1 MKNPAK
7 LFPLTLMNK
16 SLAIAWGNAA
26 NSTRP
31 WTMAC
36 LLLATSPVFA
46 GVQTPEN
53 TKWIG
58 TSPSQED
65 IDQFKFTPEQIK
77 NQIDEDGFGSLR
89 FGVTDRNIWGANQTS
104 TSIDYSLT
112 SSQWN
117 SVFGRPPTARL
128 GVGGIAE
135 VCVPLL
141 PCIKAGAAA
150 GIELETYV
158 LPYLKMEFD
167 PGTFDAKV
175 EYAPSVVYQ
184 SEGLGVDFSKLDTKS
199 NLVDSKSEFRL
210 DAPSLFLETGVNIEA
225 NVNLFAEACLLGCF
239 LDETFNLYS
248 TDFKVPLIKLDTGSG
263 EKPGSEATFIVFN
276 PNPDEVLVNIGN
288 LIANPGG
295 ELIETFKDSLYTD
308 ATPLLVGTVD
318 GKLSEQLSEEN
329 QKKWQDAKD
338 SISSAP
344 ISVGFSLPFSED
356 DGASVG
362 FSGGTASKSIG
373 GELLSLQLD
382 LDQVLGY
389 AFGLKDGAK
398 FSLDQ
403 FGVDTGPVTG
413 SIELGDAKVGPVIEL
428 KTDVSLSPELMVNL
442 KFDNEV
448 RIRGQIGKQT
458 SYDGKWDDLPEIALS
473 AESNI
478 LGVNENVND
487 KTVSA
492 TPTFSVNANVSNHTY
507 LDLKAKATID
517 LLSVEIDIKGD
528 GLPGLEFGPV
538 LSYEAKSSSLYQ
550 VDLFKDTFAV
560 NNWNAL
566 STNADGVESETAQ
579 QGIAGKALT
588 FNAFGEIIFQAR
600 AEGGS
605 SDSFYDNDDRID
617 VNLSTSK
624 VLAAQRT
631 KHQSNL
637 YDNSSNSI
645 QQLAAG
651 DTVVQD
657 SIFNEL
663 KIANLSAAH
672 VMQDGLFTNAGGKT
686 FTVEAGGG
694 LELGKDNNYKVRS
707 LASEGLAGQQSTVAG
722 VINNGKL
729 QIFGDVY
736 SNAGVEND
744 GHKFI
749 NAASGSNGTPSLLV
763 GASGWLKFDGQFIN
777 EGFINNY
784 GAIELTEE
792 NNKSSNFFANFY
804 GGEIDLHGSL
814 SLERKEFESLNNA
827 GTLRVFAGGE
837 LEVERTQQ
845 RQFTNYV
852 DVNNTGNLVIDAGGE
867 LRMTQSTANSAGTE
881 LLNVGTVSN
890 SGYVLNDVGQTIS
903 NGTKDV
909 NFTTLFGANGDWRN
923 SNAMA
928 LRSTDLAATEA
939 AQQLFLD
946 ENKKMETAAQV
957 NANDRVMWIDSEANK
972 NRAERTQV
980 YVESTHALNDFRKSG
995 GTVDVAAKVVQNL
1008 VVAMTSD
1015 GFGVWENESG
1025 SLLVNEGNI
1034 ENNAVMVNHVGAN
1047 TYNSGALDNNGY
1059 LLNTGQLINNK
1070 GPEQNPAVLS
1080 NMGRLENGTEQIG
1093 LANISE
1099 TTNLG
1104 RIENSGELVNHDTL
1118 VNFGSINSVD
1128 DGSGKTARTRIENN
1142 GSLSNL
1148 GQLSNNAAMTN
1159 AQGAEVNN
1167 YATITNTGVIDNHG
1181 FFNNGVK
1188 GSAIGQSDIAGQGQA
1203 AQDFYA
1209 SIQSLQNA
1217 NQTLQNVNQ
1226 KYNNELARQS
1236 ANGFKGTVNADSS
1249 KAWAIHLYE
1258 KYLVS
1263 NLAANE
1269 YSDNYGPQLGSL
1281 AKDRDFIRSE
1291 VIEYSGNVELKA
1303 ACATDMLACYK
1314 YYYGT
1319 RTSGGN
1325 IYGDPSSAINYDF
1338 SNSAGFA
1345 RDGTGIQAFSM
1356 FNDSNFFEDNQG
1368 DMSDENRFEWT
1379 MLMMMEAEG
1388 LYIGAL
1394 DCARDNNCRGESY
1407 EDWNN
1412 GSNQQTRKS
1421 YYLSYGLGLAT
1432 STNGDDFTPGDINE
1446 LDALYA
1452 RWTDEVFF
1460 KSSAYESKGIALA
1473 LTDVGAHSNAAA
1485 ADLVKFYKAMYSKG
1499 NTSTP
1504 SGLIETIQQ
1513 KIANLPTKD
1522 FGDLAASLTDIQS
1535 ADVVQLINGLGS
1547 ALDSAGFDLAGIT
1560 SMDANLDN
1568 SGTFNNRGVVNNS
1581 SIISNSETGVINNS
1595 GVLMIGS
1602 TGKIENDG
1610 EINLE
1615 RYVLDTSDSPN
1626 GPVDQVQEGLLIS
1639 NGIINNRGV
1648 IDISAGTLV
1657 NGTMKNVGV
1666 DSELALVNPQ
1676 TTITND
1682 GSIKLSGQ
1690 SKVENGQL
1698 IVNKALLINNATI
1711 VNNGLIEIGAHD
1723 SFKVSDENGQFLGNI
1738 YSSNTLQNRGN
1749 LINQAGSTLSN
1760 NGILQNSGLI
1770 ENQVGGTFTN
1780 AGLLNNATS
1789 GTITFADAVTLD
1801 GFVANNGV
1809 ISMADDEL
1817 LTLTGNISGNGTFV
1831 GNTLIQG
1838 MANDPAKLDTQGK
1851 YTATVNPG
1859 NSPGLLTF
1867 DGDVE
1872 AINVNW
1878 VMEIWGTERGVS
1890 YDGVDILGDFT
1901 IAGGMSVTLLA
1912 LIDFDTLISQD
1923 FNFLSVSGNLLNA
1936 AGGMIADTFAFVDI
1950 SASMADSWAGQ
1961 WIKNISGGWDL
1972 NFSFI
1977 AENTDLY
1984 SDLRS
1989 FQAKSVDVPAP
2000 GTLSIFLLGLLALG
2014 WRVNVRTKNSADS

>member
-1 MKNPAK
+1 MRSLGK
-7 LFPLTLMNK
+7 LSPIT
-16 SLAIAWGNAA
+16 LAIQQHKAQVYKASWLA
-26 NSTRP
+26 
-31 WTMAC
+31 AC
-36 LLLATSPVFA
+36 LAISSSAIA

-58 TSPSQED
+58 TSPSQEF
-65 IDQFKFTPEQIK
+65 IDQFQFTPEQIA
-77 NQIDEDGFGSLR
+77 NQIDEEGFGSLR

-128 GVGGIAE
+128 GVGAIAE
-135 VCVPLL
+135 ACVPLL
-141 PCIKAGAAA
+141 GCAKAGAAA

-184 SEGLGVDFSKLDTKS
+184 YEGLGVDFSKLDTKS
-199 NLVDSKSEFRL
+199 NLVNSKSEFIL

-276 PNPDEVLVNIGN
+276 PNPDKVLVNIGN

-308 ATPLLVGTVD
+308 ATPLLVGTAD
-318 GKLSEQLSEEN
+318 DKLSEKLSEEN

-344 ISVGFSLPFSED
+344 ITVGFSLPFSED

-442 KFDNEV
+442 EFDNEV

-458 SYDGKWDDLPEIALS
+458 SYYGAWDDLPEIALS

-507 LDLKAKATID
+507 LDLKAKANID
-517 LLSVEIDIKGD
+517 LLSVEIDIEGD

-538 LSYEAKSSSLYQ
+538 LSYEAKSGSLYQ

-566 STNADGVESETAQ
+566 STNAEGVESETAQ
-579 QGIAGKALT
+579 QGITGKALT
-588 FNAFGEIIFQAR
+588 FNAFGEIVFQAR

-605 SDSFYDNDDRID
+605 SDFFYDNDDRID
-617 VNLSTSK
+617 VNLSTKK
-624 VLAAQRT
+624 VIDAQHL
-631 KHQSNL
+631 KHDINL
-637 YDNSSNSI
+637 YDDSSNSI
-645 QQLAAG
+645 KTLASG
-651 DTVVQD
+651 DQVVQD

-663 KIANLSAAH
+663 KIGNKSAAH
-672 VMQDGLFTNAGGKT
+672 VMQDGLFTNDGGKT

-707 LASEGLAGQQSTVAG
+707 LASEGLAGQTSTVAG

-749 NAASGSNGTPSLLV
+749 NAAKGNGDTPSLLV

-777 EGFINNY
+777 EGFVNNY

-792 NNKSSNFFANFY
+792 NNKSSNFFANYY
-804 GGEIDLHGSL
+804 GGEIDVHGSL
-814 SLERKEFESLNNA
+814 LLERNEFESLNNA

-867 LRMTQSTANSAGTE
+867 LRMTQSTGNSAGAE
-881 LLNVGTVSN
+881 LRNVGTVSN
-890 SGYVLNDVGQTIS
+890 SGYVLNEVGQTIT
-903 NGTKDV
+903 NGTKDAD
-909 NFTTLFGANGDWRN
+909 FTTLFGTNGDWRN

-928 LRSTDLAATEA
+928 LRTTDLAATEA

-957 NANDRVMWIDSEANK
+957 NANDRLLWIDSDAYG
-972 NRAERTQV
+972 NRVEKTQD
-980 YVESTHALNDFRKSG
+980 YVESTHALNDLRKSG
-995 GTVDVAAKVVQNL
+995 GTVDVAAKIVQNL

-1034 ENNAVMVNHVGAN
+1034 ENNAVMVNHVGAS

-1059 LLNTGQLINNK
+1059 LLNAGQLINNK
-1070 GPEQNPAVLS
+1070 GSEQAPAVLS
-1080 NMGRLENGTEQIG
+1080 NTGRLENGTEQIG

-1104 RIENSGELVNHDTL
+1104 RIENRGELVNHDTL

-1128 DGSGKTARTRIENN
+1128 DGSGKTASTRVENN

-1148 GQLSNNAAMTN
+1148 GQLSNGAVMTN

-1167 YATITNTGVIDNHG
+1167 YATITNTGIIDNHG

-1209 SIQSLQNA
+1209 SIQSLQNN
-1217 NQTLQNVNQ
+1217 NQALQNVNQ

-1249 KAWAIHLYE
+1249 EAWAIHLYE

-1269 YSDNYGPQLGSL
+1269 FSDNYGPKLGSL
-1281 AKDRDFIRSE
+1281 AKDRAFIRDWVLYEFDQQRS
-1291 VIEYSGNVELKA
+1291 INTG
-1303 ACATDMLACYK
+1303 CAESLLNCYK
-1314 YYYGT
+1314 AYYGN
-1319 RTSGGN
+1319 RQRIGEQ
-1325 IYGDPSSAINYDF
+1325 AINYDF
-1338 SNSAGFA
+1338 ANSTNNNSV
-1345 RDGTGIQAFSM
+1345 DDNTGIQTFSKY
-1356 FNDSNFFEDNQG
+1356 NESAYFENQAP
-1368 DMSDENRFEWT
+1368 DEQEDQNRFEWT

-1388 LYIGAL
+1388 LRIGAL
-1394 DCARDNNCRGESY
+1394 DCIRDSNCANGEGL
-1407 EDWNN
+1407 N
-1412 GSNQQTRKS
+1412 GGEQQTRKS
-1421 YYLSYGLGLAT
+1421 FYLSYGLGFRDTQDPDQLFE
-1432 STNGDDFTPGDINE
+1432 SGDINQLE
-1446 LDALYA
+1446 ALYA

-1460 KSSAYESKGIALA
+1460 ESEAYLRNGIALA
-1473 LTDVGAHSNAAA
+1473 LTDVSTYSSPAV
-1485 ADLVKFYKAMYSKG
+1485 DLVKLYKAMYSKG
-1499 NTSTP
+1499 NAYTP

-1513 KIANLPTKD
+1513 EIANLPTKD
-1522 FGDLAASLTDIQS
+1522 FGDLAASLIDIKS
-1535 ADVVQLINGLGS
+1535 ADVDQLIDGLGA
-1547 ALDSAGFDLAGIT
+1547 ALGSAGFDLAGIT

-1581 SIISNSETGVINNS
+1581 ATISNSETGVINNS
-1595 GVLMIGS
+1595 GVLMVGS

-1615 RYVLDTSDSPN
+1615 SYVLDTFDSLN

-1657 NGTMKNVGV
+1657 NGTMKKVGV
-1666 DSELALVNPQ
+1666 DGELALVNSQ
-1676 TTITND
+1676 TMITND
-1682 GSIKLSGQ
+1682 GSIKLTGQ

-1711 VNNGLIEIGAHD
+1711 VNNGLIEIGAQD

-1749 LINQAGSTLSN
+1749 LINQAGSTLNN

-1770 ENQVGGTFTN
+1770 ENQVGATFTN

-1789 GTITFADAVTLD
+1789 GSITFAEDATIGGILI
-1801 GFVANNGV
+1801 NNGL
-1809 ISMADDEL
+1809 IAMDEGEL
-1817 LTLTGNISGNGTFV
+1817 LTLTGNISGSGTFA
-1831 GNTLIQG
+1831 GNTALLG
-1838 MANDPAKLDTQGK
+1838 AS
-1851 YTATVNPG
+1851 VNPG
-1859 NSPGLLTF
+1859 NSPGLMTF
-1867 DGDVE
+1867 NGNVSADDVD
-1872 AINVNW
+1872 W
-1878 VMEIWGTERGVS
+1878 VMEIWGTERGVG
-1890 YDGVDILGDFT
+1890 YDAIDINGNFNILGD
-1901 IAGGMSVTLLA
+1901 MSLSILSLL
-1912 LIDFDTLISQD
+1912 DFDTLISQD
-1923 FNFLSVSGNLLNA
+1923 FSFFDVSGELYDA
-1936 AGGMIADTFAFVDI
+1936 AGSLLTSSFEFFGFSDEMEGNWTGNWF
-1950 SASMADSWAGQ
+1950 
-1961 WIKNISGGWDL
+1961 KRNTGGWSL
-1972 NFSFI
+1972 NLSFI
-1977 AENTDLY
+1977 GNNIDIY
-1984 SDLRS
+1984 DDLRAS
-1989 FQAKSVDVPAP
+1989 AGLPGGPTQVSAP
-2000 GTLSIFLLGLLALG
+2000 GSLLLMFSGLLFLGLRKRA
-2014 WRVNVRTKNSADS
+2014 NKKSNS

>member
-1 MKNPAK
+1 MRSLGK
-7 LFPLTLMNK
+7 LSPIT
-16 SLAIAWGNAA
+16 LAIQQHKAHAYKASWLA
-26 NSTRP
+26 
-31 WTMAC
+31 AC
-36 LLLATSPVFA
+36 LAISSPAIA

-58 TSPSQED
+58 TSPSQEF
-65 IDQFKFTPEQIK
+65 IDQFQFTPEQIK
-77 NQIDEDGFGSLR
+77 NQIDEDGFGALR

-128 GVGGIAE
+128 GVGAIAE
-135 VCVPLL
+135 ACLPLVG
-141 PCIKAGAAA
+141 CAKAGAAA

-175 EYAPSVVYQ
+175 EYAPSAVYQ
-184 SEGLGVDFSKLDTKS
+184 YEGLGVDFSKLDTKS

-225 NVNLFAEACLLGCF
+225 NINLFAEACLLGCF

-318 GKLSEQLSEEN
+318 GQLSEQLSGEN
-329 QKKWQDAKD
+329 KEKWQNAKD

-362 FSGGTASKSIG
+362 FSGGTASKVIG

-442 KFDNEV
+442 EFDNEV

-458 SYDGKWDDLPEIALS
+458 SYYGVWDDLPEIALS

-492 TPTFSVNANVSNHTY
+492 TPTFSVNANLSNHTY

-517 LLSVEIDIKGD
+517 LLSVEIDIEGD

-566 STNADGVESETAQ
+566 AKNAEGVESETAQ

-588 FNAFGEIIFQAR
+588 FNAFGEIVFQAR

-617 VNLSTSK
+617 VDLSTSK

-631 KHQSNL
+631 KHQRNL
-637 YDNSSNSI
+637 YDNSANSI

-663 KIANLSAAH
+663 KIGNKSAAH
-672 VMQDGLFTNAGGKT
+672 VMQDGLFTNDGGKT

-707 LASEGLAGQQSTVAG
+707 LASEGLAGQTSTVAG

-729 QIFGDVY
+729 QVFGDVY

-763 GASGWLKFDGQFIN
+763 GANGWLKFDGQFIN
-777 EGFINNY
+777 EGVINNY

-792 NNKSSNFFANFY
+792 NNKSSNLFANYY
-804 GGEIDLHGSL
+804 GGEIDVHGSL
-814 SLERKEFESLNNA
+814 SLERKELESLNNA

-837 LEVERTQQ
+837 LEIERAQQ

-867 LRMTQSTANSAGTE
+867 LRMTKSAANSAGAE

-890 SGYVLNDVGQTIS
+890 SGYVLNDVGQTIT
-903 NGTKDV
+903 NGTKDAD
-909 NFTTLFGANGDWRN
+909 FTTLFGANGDWRN

-928 LRSTDLAATEA
+928 LRTTNLAATEA

-957 NANDRVMWIDSEANK
+957 NANDRLLWIDSDAYV
-972 NRAERTQV
+972 NRETRTQD
-980 YVESTHALNDFRKSG
+980 YVESTHALNDLRKSG

-1034 ENNAVMVNHVGAN
+1034 ENNAVMVNHVGAS

-1080 NMGRLENGTEQIG
+1080 NTGRLENGTEQIG

-1104 RIENSGELVNHDTL
+1104 RIENRGELVNHDTL

-1128 DGSGKTARTRIENN
+1128 DGSGQTASTRIENN

-1209 SIQSLQNA
+1209 SVQSLQNDKQA
-1217 NQTLQNVNQ
+1217 LQNVNQ

-1263 NLAANE
+1263 NLATDSS
-1269 YSDNYGPQLGSL
+1269 SDIYGPNKGSL

-1291 VIEYSGNVELKA
+1291 VIKYSGNAQLNA
-1303 ACATDMLACYK
+1303 ACATDLLACYK
-1314 YYYGT
+1314 YYYGA
-1319 RTSGGN
+1319 RRSGGG
-1325 IYGDPSSAINYDF
+1325 IYGNDSGINYDF

-1345 RDGTGIQAFSM
+1345 KDGTGIQAFSM
-1356 FNDSNFFEDNQG
+1356 FNDSNFFENNQG
-1368 DMSDENRFEWT
+1368 TSSDENRFEWT

-1388 LYIGAL
+1388 LNIGAL
-1394 DCARDNNCRGESY
+1394 DCARDSNCRGESY
-1407 EDWNN
+1407 EPWNN
-1412 GSNQQTRKS
+1412 ASNQQTRKS
-1421 YYLSYGLGLAT
+1421 YYLSYGRGLAT

-1446 LDALYA
+1446 LEALYA
-1452 RWTDEVFF
+1452 RWTDKVFF
-1460 KSSAYESKGIALA
+1460 KSEDYLRNGIALT
-1473 LTDVGAHSNAAA
+1473 LTDVNASSNAAA
-1485 ADLVKFYKAMYSKG
+1485 ADLVKLYKAMYSKG
-1499 NTSTP
+1499 NTYTP

-1522 FGDLAASLTDIQS
+1522 FGDLVASLTDIKS
-1535 ADVVQLINGLGS
+1535 ADVDQLISGLGS
-1547 ALDSAGFDLAGIT
+1547 ALGSAGFDLEGIT

-1581 SIISNSETGVINNS
+1581 AIISNSETGVINNS

-1615 RYVLDTSDSPN
+1615 SYVLDTFDSPT

-1657 NGTMKNVGV
+1657 NGTMKKVGV
-1666 DSELALVNPQ
+1666 DGELALVNSQ
-1676 TTITND
+1676 TMITND

-1698 IVNKALLINNATI
+1698 FVNKALLINNATI
-1711 VNNGLIEIGAHD
+1711 VNNGLIEIGAQD
-1723 SFKVSDENGQFLGNI
+1723 SFKVNDENGQFLGNI

-1770 ENQVGGTFTN
+1770 ENQVGATFTN
-1780 AGLLNNATS
+1780 AGLLNNATP
-1789 GTITFADAVTLD
+1789 GKITFAEDATIGGILI
-1801 GFVANNGV
+1801 NNGL
-1809 ISMADDEL
+1809 IAMDAGEL
-1817 LTLTGNISGNGTFV
+1817 LTLTGNISGSGTFA
-1831 GNTLIQG
+1831 G
-1838 MANDPAKLDTQGK
+1838 DTSLLG
-1851 YTATVNPG
+1851 ASVNPG
-1859 NSPGLLTF
+1859 NSPGLMTF
-1867 DGDVE
+1867 IGNVSANDVD
-1872 AINVNW
+1872 W
-1878 VMEIWGTERGVS
+1878 VMEIWGTERGIG
-1890 YDGVDILGDFT
+1890 YDAIDIDGNFNILGD
-1901 IAGGMSVTLLA
+1901 MSLSILSLL
-1912 LIDFDTLISQD
+1912 DFDTLISQD
-1923 FNFLSVSGNLLNA
+1923 FSFFDVSGDLYDA
-1936 AGGMIADTFAFVDI
+1936 AGGLLT
-1950 SASMADSWAGQ
+1950 ASFEFFGFTDEMEGNWTGN
-1961 WIKNISGGWDL
+1961 WLKRHTGGWSL
-1972 NFSFI
+1972 NLSFDGDNI
-1977 AENTDLY
+1977 DIY
-1984 SDLRS
+1984 DDLR
-1989 FQAKSVDVPAP
+1989 ASVSSPGGPTQVSAP
-2000 GTLSIFLLGLLALG
+2000 GSLLLMLSGLLFLGLRKRANKKSNL
-2014 WRVNVRTKNSADS
+2014 